1 MKTPIRL
8 LVAATALAGLSGAV
22 LAQEAPGARP
32 NADADGN
39 RILTRAEATAHAEAM
54 FSRMDVNGDGRLS
67 PEDREAGRER
77 RAGEMFARMDADA
90 NGSISRAEWDS
101 AGEMREARRAERQ
114 ERRAG
119 AGEGAQARGER
130 GRAFQGHRRGRMGM
144 ALMAQADRDGDR
156 TVSRAE
162 FLEASAQRFARMDAN
177 GDGSVTADERA
188 TARPQRRGPGR
199 PGGPG
204 APDAPGM
211 DD

>member
-1 MKTPIRL
+1 MKTGIRL
-8 LVAATALAGLSGAV
+8 LVAVAALAGIGGGAV
-22 LAQEAPGARP
+22 MAQEAPPARP
-32 NADADGN
+32 DANGD

-54 FSRMDVNGDGRLS
+54 FARMDVNGDGRLS

-77 RAGEMFARMDADA
+77 RADEMFARMDADN
-90 NGSISRAEWDS
+90 NGSISRAEWDR
-101 AGEMREARRAERQ
+101 AGELREARRAQRE
-114 ERRAG
+114 ERR
-119 AGEGAQARGER
+119 EGADEGRQARGER

-188 TARPQRRGPGR
+188 AARPQRRGPGA
-199 PGGPG
+199 PG
-204 APDAPGM
+204 APAMND
-211 DD
+211 